1 MLGMDHRCSPLTLF
15 LRMQGKLPD
24 GDPDND
30 AMKAGRYYERATAE
44 WACDEYGMK
53 IVEGFEQKTLEHGPL
68 SGHPD
73 FLAIDEDGKLVILEV
88 KNPFW
93 SYKGDDWGES
103 GTDEVP
109 KPYFLQ
115 SLVYCHLFRK
125 WIGENQHGM
134 EIDAIA
140 LEPGQVSS
148 SLPAAF
154 FRPLADDPS
163 PAVALREVADYAY
176 VIAKLGGGICR
187 YKIPFDQ
194 AIVSRVEADAQTFI
208 ARVLNDDPPTPQDEQ
223 DMRNLWP
230 VTEGK
235 VADCNSAFVEQLK
248 TLDSIKKQI
257 KALTEQESALKTLIL
272 GFAQD
277 AERIEWVKDDG
288 TRIPVCSLGTNRSLD
303 VEALTADHPALLES
317 FAKLDTTALR
327 KADKALAESYM
338 RKPTDPTKATRVVR
352 LKLPKEE
359 K

>member
-15 LRMQGKLPD
+15 LRMQGKLGD
-24 GDPDND
+24 DPDNA
-30 AMKAGRYYERATAE
+30 AMQAGRYYERATAE
-44 WACDEYGMK
+44 WACDTYGMK

-73 FLAIDEDGKLVILEV
+73 FLAIDEHGKLVILEV

-93 SYKGDDWGES
+93 SYKGDDWGEP

-109 KPYFLQ
+109 KPYYIQ
-115 SLVYCHLFRK
+115 SSVYNHLFQK
-125 WIGENQHGM
+125 WMKENQNGM
-134 EIDAIA
+134 EIDTI
-140 LEPGQVSS
+140 EPGQVFS
-148 SLPAAF
+148 SLPSGF
-154 FRPLADDPS
+154 FHPVAGDPAN
-163 PAVALREVADYAY
+163 PALVRREVADYSY
-176 VIAKLGGGICR
+176 VIAKLAGGICR
-187 YKIPFDQ
+187 YKIPLKP
-194 AIVSRVEADAQTFI
+194 ALITRIEADAQTFI

-248 TLDSIKKQI
+248 ALDAIKKQI
-257 KALTEQESALKTLIL
+257 KDLTAQESALKTVIL

-277 AERIEWVKDDG
+277 AESIEWVQDDG
-288 TRIPVCSLGTNRSLD
+288 TRQLVCTLGTNRSLD
-303 VEALTADHPALLES
+303 VESLTADHPALLES

-327 KADKALAESYM
+327 KADKALVESYM

-352 LKLPKEE
+352 LKLPKEG

>member
-1 MLGMDHRCSPLTLF
+1 MSDDKRITVSASRVPAMLGMDHRCSPLTLF
-15 LRMQGKLPD
+15 LRMQGKLP
-24 GDPDND
+24 GSDPDND

-53 IVEGFEQKTLEHGPL
+53 VVEGFGQKTLEQDPL

-93 SYKGDDWGES
+93 SYKGDDWGEP

-115 SLVYCHLFRK
+115 SLVYCHLFRQ
-125 WIGENQHGM
+125 WMDAAREADM
-134 EIDAIA
+134 E
-140 LEPGQVSS
+140 G
-148 SLPAAF
+148 
-154 FRPLADDPS
+154 
-163 PAVALREVADYAY
+163 EVADYAY

-194 AIVSRVEADAQTFI
+194 AIVSRIEADAQNFI

-235 VADCNSAFVEQLK
+235 VAECNSAFVEQLK

-303 VEALTADHPALLES
+303 AEALCADHPALLER

-327 KADKALAESYM
+327 KEDKALVESYM

-359 K
+359 KQ